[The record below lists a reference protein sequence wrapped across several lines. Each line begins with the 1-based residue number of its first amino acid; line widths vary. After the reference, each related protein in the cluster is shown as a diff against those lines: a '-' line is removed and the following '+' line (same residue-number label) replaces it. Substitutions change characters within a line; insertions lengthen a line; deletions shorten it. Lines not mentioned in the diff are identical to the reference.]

1 MTRASRTPPV
11 NKPDVVVIGC
21 GGTGAVVAKELA
33 ESGLGVVVLE
43 AGPWHDPREEFS
55 GLEWDMLNP
64 FDAVFRWGPADR
76 TKPSWPRR
84 TDGLPTI
91 IQSAGVGGNTLHY
104 GANCPRAY
112 VGAIEKEWPIRY
124 RDLVPHFFR
133 VEETLPVL
141 VPEIIAPK
149 DEAFVRGCEALGL
162 PHTAGPD
169 VTGVGWRMQPNA
181 ILPVAARGASL
192 AYPDADGCTQCGEC
206 IVGCRHPAGAP
217 LERTAKRGTNVTYAP
232 MAVATGR
239 CEIRT
244 GCFATRILVE
254 RRSGAEGRHGEPTVR
269 GVRYRTADGREFEQD
284 ARVVVLAAGAIE
296 SPRLWLASE
305 LPDTGAVG
313 RYLTTHWF
321 DYVTGELDREVEMY
335 RGQTSMVRAEFPGY
349 GFVET
354 QGLGPFGFAAVA
366 FLGRDPSADDG
377 PWTTR
382 GRLLGSALKRK
393 MEAYRR
399 TLMLVAIVDDEA
411 DESNGVSLVPDQS
424 DEHNPVPMVRYRATP
439 ATAERR
445 DWLARR
451 AAEIL
456 RAAGARPESIHRAD
470 AHPSSIHMMGTMRM
484 GTDPGASVVDAGCEA
499 HLVERLF
506 VADTSAFPNGIGGPN
521 PTLTAQALATRTAG
535 IIAERYFSS

>member
-1 MTRASRTPPV
+1 MSRPARTPPV
-11 NKPDVVVIGC
+11 NKPDVVVVGC

-33 ESGLGVVVLE
+33 EMGLGVVVLE
-43 AGPWHDPREEFS
+43 AGPWHDPAKEFT
-55 GLEWDMLNP
+55 GLEWEMLNP
-64 FDAVFRWGPADR
+64 FDALFRWGPADR
-76 TKPSWPRR
+76 RKPSWPRR

-91 IQSAGVGGNTLHY
+91 IQSAGVGGNTLHF

-112 VGAIEKEWPIRY
+112 VGAVEQGWPLRY

-141 VPEIIAPK
+141 VPEIVAPK
-149 DEAFVRGCEALGL
+149 DEIFVRGCEASGL
-162 PHTAGPD
+162 PHTPGPD
-169 VTGVGWRMQPNA
+169 ITGVGWRMQPNA
-181 ILPVAARGASL
+181 ILPLATRGA
-192 AYPDADGCTQCGEC
+192 APDGCVQCGEC
-206 IVGCRHPAGAP
+206 IIGCRHPMGAP
-217 LERTAKRGTNVTYAP
+217 LEQTAKRGTNVTYAP

-254 RRSGAEGRHGEPTVR
+254 RRTRAEGRRGEMAAR
-269 GVRYRTADGREFEQD
+269 GVRYRTDDGREFEQD
-284 ARVVVLAAGAIE
+284 ARAVVLTAGAIE

-335 RGQTSMVRAEFPGY
+335 KGQTSMVRAEFPGY

-354 QGLGPFGFAAVA
+354 QGLGPFGFAAVT
-366 FLGRDPSADDG
+366 FLGREPIEDGG

-382 GRLLGSALKRK
+382 GRLFGPALKRK

-399 TLMLVAIVDDEA
+399 SLMLVAIVDDEA
-411 DESNGVSLVPDQS
+411 DAANGVSLMPDAT
-424 DEHNPVPMVRYRATP
+424 DEHNPVPLVRYHATP
-439 ATAERR
+439 VTAERR

-456 RAAGARPESIHRAD
+456 ISAGARPETIHRAD
-470 AHPSSIHMMGTMRM
+470 AHPSSVHMMGTMRM
-484 GTDPGASVVDAGCEA
+484 GTDPGSSVVDTGCEA

-506 VADTSAFPNGIGGPN
+506 VADTSVFPNGIGGPN
-521 PTLTAQALATRTAG
+521 PTLTAQAVATRAAG
-535 IIAERYFSS
+535 IIAERYFT

>member
-1 MTRASRTPPV
+1 MSVPRMPPV
-11 NKPDVVVIGC
+11 NKPDVVVVGC

-33 ESGLGVVVLE
+33 EMGLGVVALE
-43 AGPWHDPREEFS
+43 AGPWHDPAGEFS

-76 TKPSWPRR
+76 SKSPWPRR
-84 TDGLPTI
+84 TDGMPTI

-112 VGAIEKEWPIRY
+112 VGAIESEWPLRY
-124 RDLVPHFFR
+124 TDLLPHYYK
-133 VEETLPVL
+133 VEDTLPVQ
-141 VPEIIAPK
+141 VPEILGPK
-149 DEAFVRGCEALGL
+149 DQLFVRGCETVGL
-162 PHTAGPD
+162 PHTPGPD
-169 VTGVGWRMQPNA
+169 ITGIGWRVQPNA
-181 ILPVAARGASL
+181 ISRIAERDGSL
-192 AYPDADGCTQCGEC
+192 KHPDIAGCTQCGEC

-217 LERTAKRGTNVTYAP
+217 AEKTAKRGTHVTYAP
-232 MAVATGR
+232 LALATGR

-244 GCFATRILVE
+244 GAFATRIVCD
-254 RRSGAEGRHGEPTVR
+254 RRAGAEGRPRELRAR
-269 GVRYRTADGREFEQD
+269 GVRYRDESGREYEQD
-284 ARVVVLAAGAIE
+284 ARVVVLTAGAIE

-321 DYVTGELDREVEMY
+321 DYVTGEMPHEVEMY
-335 RGQTSMVRAEFPGY
+335 RGQTSMARAEFPGN

-354 QGLGPFGFAAVA
+354 QGLGPFGFAAVT
-366 FLGRDPSADDG
+366 FLGRDPVADG
-377 PWTTR
+377 GLWTTR
-382 GRLLGSALKRK
+382 GRLHGAALKRK

-399 TLMLVAIVDDEA
+399 TLLLVAICDDEA
-411 DESNGVSLVPDQS
+411 VATNGVSLVREQS
-424 DEHNPVPMVRYRATP
+424 DEHNPIPLVRYHPTH

-456 RAAGARPESIHRAD
+456 LAAGADPATIHRAD
-470 AHPSSIHMMGTMRM
+470 AHPSSIHLMGTMRM
-484 GTDPGASVVDAGCEA
+484 GLDPASSVVDPGGEA

-506 VADTSAFPNGIGGPN
+506 VADTSVFPNGIGGPN
-521 PTLTAQALATRTAG
+521 PTLTAQALATRTAEV
-535 IIAERYFSS
+535 IFDRYFA